1 MQVMQEHC
9 DELKINYSQSR
20 WCRNTVTS
28 WKWTIPNAG
37 DAGTLWRA
45 ENELFPM
52 QVMQEHCD
60 ELKINYSQSGDAGTL
75 WRAEN

>member
-1 MQVMQEHC
+1 MQEHC
-9 DELKINYSQSR
+9 DEVKII
-20 WCRNTVTS
+20 
-28 WKWTIPNAG
+28 IPNPG

-45 ENELFPM
+45 KNELFPM